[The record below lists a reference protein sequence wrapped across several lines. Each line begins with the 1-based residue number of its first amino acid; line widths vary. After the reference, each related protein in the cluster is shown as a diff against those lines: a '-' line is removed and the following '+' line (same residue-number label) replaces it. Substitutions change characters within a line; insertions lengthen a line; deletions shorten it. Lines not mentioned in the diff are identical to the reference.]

1 MKKLLIFAGFLCL
14 SYEVLAK
21 EKIERSFEVS
31 KNPYIQIEH
40 INGSTRVIAWDKLEV
55 KVTGTLGDKTERFI
69 FEKDDNEVLITV
81 KVKNNSNLS
90 SYKGDD
96 LEIFVPRQSKVY
108 YSAVNADVEL
118 VQLRGGAKVETVN
131 GSIDVKKLAGRIR
144 LESVNGRI
152 TTESLEGDVK
162 IETINGSISSRS
174 SKGKEDSYSSVNGNI
189 EIISESGDIN
199 VETVNGDVELK
210 LGKVNQLNIDTVN
223 GSINAR
229 LELED
234 DGEIDASSVGGAVH
248 LYLQSDVSARFDVE
262 GYAGGRI
269 SNNLSDD
276 KTQNSKSG
284 PNRWLK
290 FSLNG
295 GSAKV
300 NVSTVSGEVKLN
312 NK

>member
-40 INGSTRVIAWDKLEV
+40 INGSARVIAWDKLEV

-69 FEKDDNEVLITV
+69 FEKDDNEVHITV
-81 KVKNNSNLS
+81 KVKNNSNLG

-118 VQLRGGAKVETVN
+118 VQVRGGAKVETVN

>member
-40 INGSTRVIAWDKLEV
+40 INGSARVIAWDKLEV

-81 KVKNNSNLS
+81 KVKNNSNLG

-118 VQLRGGAKVETVN
+118 VQVRGGAKVETVN

-199 VETVNGDVELK
+199 VETVNGDVELE

-234 DGEIDASSVGGAVH
+234 DGEIDASSVGGAIH

-276 KTQNSKSG
+276 KTQNAKSG

>member
-40 INGSTRVIAWDKLEV
+40 INGSARVIAWDKLEV

-81 KVKNNSNLS
+81 KVKNNSNLG

-199 VETVNGDVELK
+199 VETVNGDVELE

-276 KTQNSKSG
+276 KTQNAKSG

>member
-1 MKKLLIFAGFLCL
+1 MVGTA
-14 SYEVLAK
+14 EV
-21 EKIERSFEVS
+21 
-31 KNPYIQIEH
+31 QIM
-40 INGSTRVIAWDKLEV
+40 
-55 KVTGTLGDKTERFI
+55 VTI
-69 FEKDDNEVLITV
+69 
-81 KVKNNSNLS
+81 
-90 SYKGDD
+90 

-162 IETINGSISSRS
+162 IETINGIISSRS

-199 VETVNGDVELK
+199 VETVNGDVELD

-234 DGEIDASSVGGAVH
+234 DGEIDASSVGGAIH

-276 KTQNSKSG
+276 KTQNAKSG